1 MFSSVKTLS
10 SGATLICVTQ
20 KRGINR
26 RLPFRERREALKT
39 SAYLSSITATVASVL
54 HMPAFAQDLA
64 QGSAPPAAEQTA
76 PGVTGVE
83 DILVTATKRN
93 ENLIDVPRSE
103 EHTSELPVTNAHLV
117 CRLLLE

>member
-1 MFSSVKTLS
+1 MFLFSSRMRHTMCAL
-10 SGATLICVTQ
+10 VTGVQ
-20 KRGINR
+20 TCA
-26 RLPFRERREALKT
+26 LPI
-39 SAYLSSITATVASVL
+39 SVASVL

-93 ENLIDVPRSE
+93 ENLIDVPISMSVLTETAITSAGIDRASE
-103 EHTSELPVTNAHLV
+103 FLSNIQIGRAHV
-117 CRLLLE
+117 